1 MSRPVPGGP
10 AEIAVAGAA
19 VAASEERPLLRG
31 VLHRYAFVASL
42 AGGTVLVVGAPGIEP
57 RLAGAIFVAAV
68 TVMFGASALYH
79 WVEWALDR
87 GRLLKRLDRAAIY
100 VCIAGSYTAYALLA
114 LGGAWR
120 IAFLAAIWGG
130 GAAAVLVKVV
140 WLDAPR
146 WLQVTIAVALGWA
159 GLATVPEALSAI
171 GPAAVGLALAGG
183 LLYTVGG
190 IAYGLRRPD
199 PVPSVFGFHEV
210 FHAFVIGAVAC
221 HYGAF
226 ALAVG
231 S

>member
-1 MSRPVPGGP
+1 MNARVPGGP
-10 AEIAVAGAA
+10 AGIAVAGAS
-19 VAASEERPLLRG
+19 VGVSVERPLLRG
-31 VLHRYAFVASL
+31 VLHRYAFVAAL

-79 WVEWALDR
+79 WVEWALER
-87 GRLLKRLDRAAIY
+87 GRMLRRLDRAAIY

-130 GAAAVLVKVV
+130 GAVAVLAKLV

-146 WLQVTIAVALGWA
+146 WVQVAIAVALGWA
-159 GLATVPEALSAI
+159 GLATIPEALSEI
-171 GPAAVGLALAGG
+171 GPAAVGLALGGG

-190 IAYGLRRPD
+190 VVYALRRPD
-199 PVPSVFGFHEV
+199 PVPAVFGFHEV

-221 HYGAF
+221 HYGVF